1 MGSFL
6 DAIAAG
12 DLAEVRALLAA
23 DPACA
28 STRGPDGVSAVLRCV
43 YEGRIDLADAVL
55 AANPKLDLF
64 DAAGLGDIG
73 ALASLLA
80 AGADVTAYA
89 GDGFTALHLAAFF
102 DAPYAAALLLR
113 AGAGPE
119 AMADNPT
126 RVRPLHSAMAGRS
139 VSVVSMLLAFGVDP
153 DPVQQGGF
161 TPLMAAATHGDA
173 ELSDLLLACGADSRR
188 ASDDGRTAADI
199 ASAAGHE
206 KLVQRLLGGA

>member
-1 MGSFL
+1 MATLL

-12 DLAEVRALLAA
+12 DLADVRARLAA
-23 DPACA
+23 DPGLA
-28 STRGPDGVSAVLRCV
+28 SSRGPDGVSAILRCL
-43 YEGRIDLADAVL
+43 YEGRLDLAEAVL
-55 AANPKLDLF
+55 DAKPEIDLF

-73 ALASLLA
+73 SLATLLA

-119 AMADNPT
+119 AVADNPT
-126 RVRPLHSAMAGRS
+126 HVTPLHSALAGRS
-139 VSVVSMLLAFGVDP
+139 VAVVSMLLAAGVDP
-153 DPVQQGGF
+153 DPVQQSGF
-161 TPLMAAATHGDA
+161 TPLMAAAQHGDT

-199 ASAAGHE
+199 ALAAAHPSLASHLRG
-206 KLVQRLLGGA
+206 

>member
-1 MGSFL
+1 MGALL

-12 DLAEVRALLAA
+12 DLAEVRSLLDA
-23 DPACA
+23 DPKLA
-28 STRGPDGVSAVLRCV
+28 STRGPDGVSPVLRCI
-43 YEGRIDLADAVL
+43 YEGRLDLAEAVL
-55 AANPKLDLF
+55 DAGPELDLF
-64 DAAGLGDIG
+64 DAAGLSDIS
-73 ALASLLA
+73 ALASMLA

-119 AMADNPT
+119 AVADNAT

-139 VSVVSMLLAFGVDP
+139 VSVVSMLLAAGVDP

-161 TPLMAAATHGDA
+161 TPLMAAAMHGDG
-173 ELSDLLLACGADSRR
+173 ELTDLLMACGADSRR
-188 ASDDGRTAADI
+188 ASDDGRTAADM
-199 ASAAGHE
+199 AAAAGHDH
-206 KLVQRLLGGA
+206 LVHRLRAAR